1 MKKIDLL
8 SYSLLLSGI
17 VLGAAAFWD
26 LRYSQNGQLL
36 VIFALVLFY
45 LAWGLV
51 YHFTKGDLSKKLFL
65 EYILI
70 ALICCGVGILVF
82 YL

>member
-1 MKKIDLL
+1 MKRLDLL

-26 LRYSQNGQLL
+26 LRYSQNAQLL
-36 VIFALVLFY
+36 VIFLMVLFY
-45 LAWGLV
+45 LLWGLV
-51 YHFTKGDLSKKLFL
+51 YHFAKGDLKKKLFL
-65 EYILI
+65 EYVLI
-70 ALICCGVGILVF
+70 ALICVGVGVLVF